1 MRWLYPILTIVCLQA
16 GTAQE
21 HTIDSSFVHPDTL
34 SVYVDNY
41 GNMYMYHTS
50 EVPLNVFQLARY
62 YGVST
67 RAVMDAAKLV
77 KPREGEESLK
87 AYLIPIGSGMMLD
100 KDDCFSADC
109 VPVVYTVRPQETI
122 FRIAK
127 RYFNIKP
134 NRLKEINGLESNDIA
149 IDQRLVVGWFSPN
162 TSAEEY
168 PEHAALDTSRIED
181 PFFGATPTSAAGLAY
196 WNKAQTDYSNMFAM
210 HNDAAVNTFIEITN
224 PMFGTSVL
232 VKVIGK
238 IPPSFTKD
246 IMLVVSPAVA
256 RELKV
261 LDARF
266 RAEIRYVKQVPEL
279 D

>member
-1 MRWLYPILTIVCLQA
+1 MRWLLPILTIVCLQV
-16 GTAQE
+16 GYAQE
-21 HTIDSSFVHPDTL
+21 HTVDSSFVHPDTL

-41 GNMYMYHTS
+41 GHMFMYHTS
-50 EVPLNVFQLARY
+50 DVPVDVFQLARY

-67 RAVMDAAKLV
+67 REVMDAGKLV
-77 KPREGEESLK
+77 KPRKGEEALK
-87 AYLIPIGSGMMLD
+87 AYLIPIGSGKMLD
-100 KDDCFSADC
+100 KEDCFSEDC
-109 VPVVYTVRPQETI
+109 IPVVYTVRPQETV
-122 FRIAK
+122 FRISK

-134 NRLKEINGLESNDIA
+134 NRLKEINGLESNDIG
-149 IDQRLVVGWFSPN
+149 IGQRLVVGWFSPQM
-162 TSAEEY
+162 SEEKY
-168 PEHAALDTSRIED
+168 PEYAALDTTRIED
-181 PFFGATPTSAAGLAY
+181 PFFGATPQKAAGLAY

-210 HNDAAVNTFIEITN
+210 HNEAAINTFIEISN

-238 IPPSFTKD
+238 IPPSFTND

-266 RAEIRYVKQVPEL
+266 RAEIKYVAKGS